1 MLVIKTD
8 LIWEYLPYL
17 CAKYFGF
24 TKNEFCSQN
33 MVFGNQGS
41 KSPNFDTEPLTHI
54 HPRVLNI
61 RQRIE
66 KKKKKSFSKNT
77 FKYNDYVFVL
87 DRYSTPYNIRLLKT
101 RFSLKFVFCN

>member
-1 MLVIKTD
+1 MLKIVLVIKTD

-17 CAKYFGF
+17 CEKYFGI

-41 KSPNFDTEPLTHI
+41 KSPSFDTEPLTHI
-54 HPRVLNI
+54 YPRVLNI

-66 KKKKKSFSKNT
+66 RKFTKKTLSKLMIM
-77 FKYNDYVFVL
+77 FL
-87 DRYSTPYNIRLLKT
+87 
-101 RFSLKFVFCN
+101 C

>member
-1 MLVIKTD
+1 VQNTLVSPKMN
-8 LIWEYLPYL
+8 
-17 CAKYFGF
+17 FV
-24 TKNEFCSQN
+24 SQN

-66 KKKKKSFSKNT
+66 KFFFTKNT

>member
-1 MLVIKTD
+1 VQNTLVSPKMN
-8 LIWEYLPYL
+8 
-17 CAKYFGF
+17 FV
-24 TKNEFCSQN
+24 SQN

-54 HPRVLNI
+54 YPRVLNI

-66 KKKKKSFSKNT
+66 KIFFSKNT